1 MTNSNPDN
9 SIFTPKYPQISDS
22 ERERLS
28 EEGPILRPMSSGVS
42 STAPTFIKAQ
52 SSDEL
57 AAFGSEPPVIN
68 RPGDSEGVKSGFQ
81 NQILHFNYSGAGWEF
96 FGLYIKNILLT
107 MVTMGIYSFWAK
119 VAVQKYIY
127 NATSVMGRSFS
138 FHATGKEK
146 FIGFAIGSVIVSVF
160 FGFIQIA
167 SQVLI
172 KILGS
177 SGGAIAIF
185 IIIFATILF
194 ATPWMKIASRKFLL
208 SRSSWSNVRLRFTGD
223 YEELLKISV
232 KGMVLTFVTL
242 GIYTPWYLVEMNRYM
257 TGNSWVG
264 NKGFSYDGDGTELF
278 KIYLKGIL
286 LSIVTLG
293 LYGPVLIAALIR
305 YNTNHSSLGTSRFNS
320 AFSGKDMWMVYLA
333 MIFSFG
339 ILLPFAMTMG
349 LRLFFEKLSINARAE
364 DIQYIENIKDT
375 GASALADGI
384 TDAGEIADAM
394 GGLF

>member
-1 MTNSNPDN
+1 M
-9 SIFTPKYPQISDS
+9 
-22 ERERLS
+22 
-28 EEGPILRPMSSGVS
+28 
-42 STAPTFIKAQ
+42 
-52 SSDEL
+52 
-57 AAFGSEPPVIN
+57 
-68 RPGDSEGVKSGFQ
+68 
-81 NQILHFNYSGAGWEF
+81 
-96 FGLYIKNILLT
+96 
-107 MVTMGIYSFWAK
+107 
-119 VAVQKYIY
+119 
-127 NATSVMGRSFS
+127 
-138 FHATGKEK
+138 
-146 FIGFAIGSVIVSVF
+146 SVF